1 MKTVSKERKCRSEDE
16 YNYNYESNRSKTNEF
31 KTIAYRLKRSRKSY
45 IGNLTT
51 CINRAINLLEIPH
64 DTREVALMK
73 EKLEFAVFKLERI
86 TDEYSQYVTLIEQ
99 AAAHH
104 LYIEHKTRAY
114 IVINKCLEYVEPNET
129 STEASSE
136 VLDNFFDN
144 SSYCSEE
151 SKPITRLS
159 SQNPLNTHKSINVKP
174 LKSRE
179 INTEFDVEVPALPET
194 ATRTKIEAE
203 QIEAKSQR
211 RLQTLKKQ
219 IILEEARAFDIVNEA

>member
-16 YNYNYESNRSKTNEF
+16 YNYNYEFSRSKTNEF

-73 EKLEFAVFKLERI
+73 EKLKFAVFKLEHI

-104 LYIEHKTRAY
+104 LYIEHKTSAY
-114 IVINKCLEYVEPNET
+114 IVITKCLEYVEPNET

-136 VLDNFFDN
+136 ALDNFFDN
-144 SSYCSEE
+144 CSYCSEE

-159 SQNPLNTHKSINVKP
+159 SQNPLDTRKSINVKP

-194 ATRTKIEAE
+194 ATRAKIEAK

>member
-16 YNYNYESNRSKTNEF
+16 YNYNYEFNRSKTNEF

-159 SQNPLNTHKSINVKP
+159 SQNPLNTHKFINVKP

>member
-16 YNYNYESNRSKTNEF
+16 YNYNYEFSRSKTNEF

-179 INTEFDVEVPALPET
+179 INTEFDVKVPALPET

>member
-16 YNYNYESNRSKTNEF
+16 YNYNYEFSRSKTNEF

-159 SQNPLNTHKSINVKP
+159 SQNPLNTHKFINVKP

>member
-1 MKTVSKERKCRSEDE
+1 MKTVSKERKCRSEDKC
-16 YNYNYESNRSKTNEF
+16 NYNYEFNRSKTNEF
-31 KTIAYRLKRSRKSY
+31 RIIAYRLKRSRKSY

-73 EKLEFAVFKLERI
+73 EKLELAVFKLECI

-159 SQNPLNTHKSINVKP
+159 SQNPLNTHKSINVKS

-194 ATRTKIEAE
+194 ATRAKIEAE

-219 IILEEARAFDIVNEA
+219 IILEEARAFDIANEA